1 MLVRSHPIHYVV
13 AKLLIVCAIKDLTY
27 LVTVSEIIRI
37 HIQGIP
43 WHKSAELDLLY
54 QCSVC
59 VGGVGMWEGSVYRM

>member
-1 MLVRSHPIHYVV
+1 M

-27 LVTVSEIIRI
+27 LVTVSEITHI

-43 WHKSAELDLLY
+43 WHKSVELDLLY

-59 VGGVGMWEGSVYRM
+59 VLGCGGVGGECVQNVISWTL